1 MRNLLIAIVLL
12 STSLYAEDT
21 AKYGYSFFNAGFQST
36 YYSQTYE
43 SDTGDNFSSK
53 AQLTSP
59 YYATGTLT
67 RVNDTY
73 DFSIVAGSTLF
84 STSTDENYQQNG
96 ATIDPHKLSMSV
108 SDVAILIHY
117 KLEPQH
123 RIVFGGSYTYEVI
136 KRYNFSTSPL
146 SEIGVIENSI
156 GTIALK
162 AGYLYDNKLNIN
174 TQGWHYRAGAIIGL
188 PFAAISA
195 DTYPATEAFSIDGS
209 FGVSITP
216 HLYIG
221 YPIYNGIEIG
231 FYTNYLYQVR
241 YENVRATDPGGST
254 PTANANTSKNI
265 TQRLDYGLSL
275 AWNFN

>member
-1 MRNLLIAIVLL
+1 MGKFLSLFFLLCMALM
-12 STSLYAEDT
+12 AEET

-43 SDTGDNFSSK
+43 SDRGDNFSSK
-53 AQLTSP
+53 AELTSP

-84 STSTDENYQQNG
+84 ASSTDESYYQNG

-108 SDVAILIHY
+108 SDMSILIHY
-117 KLEPQH
+117 KLNPHH
-123 RIVFGGSYTYEVI
+123 RIIFGGSYTYEII
-136 KRYNFSTSPL
+136 KRYNFTTSPL
-146 SEIGVIENSI
+146 DKIGVIENSI
-156 GTIALK
+156 GTVALK

-174 TQGWHYRAGAIIGL
+174 KAGWHYRAGAVIGL

-195 DTYPATEAFSIDGS
+195 DTYPATDDFTIDTS
-209 FGVSITP
+209 FGINITP
-216 HLYIG
+216 HLYAG
-221 YPIYNGIEIG
+221 YPIYKGVELG
-231 FYTNYLYQVR
+231 VYANYLYQLR

-254 PTANANTSKNI
+254 PTDNANTSSNI
-265 TQRLDYGLSL
+265 TQRLDYGLTL